1 MKIIRVYL
9 LYSRKMNE
17 RNTSLSLV
25 EPFSHNIQKW
35 VVLDKQLK
43 YVNEKTRQIRESK
56 NALTADICKYMQQK
70 QWTSKPI
77 EITDGVIK
85 CFEKREY
92 SPLSFSYIEECLDK
106 LIDDKDKVDYII
118 QYLKDHREVKTICE
132 LRRTENTT
140 IARTP

>member
-9 LYSRKMNE
+9 LYSRKMTTPNSSTGDSFIQ
-17 RNTSLSLV
+17 NV
-25 EPFSHNIQKW
+25 QKW

-56 NALTADICKYMQQK
+56 NALSANICAYMQQK

-85 CFEKREY
+85 CVEKREY
-92 SPLSFSYIEECLDK
+92 SPLSFSYIEECLDE

-118 QYLKDHREVKTICE
+118 QYLKDHREMKTICE
-132 LRRTENTT
+132 LRRTETATVNK
-140 IARTP
+140 